1 MKVMPGKLTMVKFR
15 GGEEKNALAG
25 CLLHHGDRPW
35 VVLPG
40 DVHLQVGEEDLLEYL
55 LFINYLLYRRRSK
68 AGFKGSKVG
77 FQKLT
82 DKSEVFTDSD
92 EEDIEF
98 DK

>member
-1 MKVMPGKLTMVKFR
+1 M
-15 GGEEKNALAG
+15 NALAG
-25 CLLHHGDRPW
+25 CLLHHGDRPG

-40 DVHLQVGEEDLLEYL
+40 DVHLQVSEEDYL
-55 LFINYLLYRRRSK
+55 QTSQNVFLYRRRSK